1 MNAPIDTDQIR
12 TALTDLRPRMQ
23 RFAFGLCGS
32 SHDADDLVQAG
43 YERAL
48 TRLHQWQRGTRLDS
62 WMYRIIQSIHFNEVR
77 FRRNRRTESSDRLEE
92 FHASA
97 DTSAEA
103 LGQITLERVRDCVAR
118 LPDEHRSCL
127 LLIAVEGLSYKEA
140 ASVLEIPLGTLTSR
154 LSRARSALQQMM
166 ERTTGRAP

>member
-1 MNAPIDTDQIR
+1 MNAPPDIELIR
-12 TALTDLRPRMQ
+12 AALTDLRPRMQ

-32 SHDADDLVQAG
+32 IHDADDLVQAG

-62 WMYRIIQSIHFNEVR
+62 WMYRIIQNIHFNETR
-77 FRRNRRTESSDRLEE
+77 SRRSRRTESSEQLDELRS
-92 FHASA
+92 SA
-97 DTSAEA
+97 DTPREA

-118 LPDEHRSCL
+118 LPGEHRSCL

-140 ASVLEIPLGTLTSR
+140 ASVLGIPIGTLTSR
-154 LSRARSALQQMM
+154 LSRARSALQQML
-166 ERTTGRAP
+166 EGTTGGHR